1 MSHLLIDV
9 DSKIPNLALMKISQF
24 LKSRGERVV
33 FHRLEVKDG
42 NTKSLPPEGEY
53 ETVWISCVFTWNVWA
68 VRLMEK
74 VVTAKRYE
82 KGGSGYDLKVK
93 LPDEIEFGQPDYAL
107 YDYYDTEGKFVK
119 NDRASGFVLRG
130 CIRKCDFC
138 LVNRK
143 EGKITDNVFRP
154 IESWVPDGFEKVLLL
169 DNEFAAY
176 DPKVYPPIKE
186 DIELRTIRTLEANGW
201 KYSITQ
207 GYDLRCVDERK
218 AGQLADYKPMDLKFR
233 EKRLYCAWDYLGIEP
248 AVRKGIE
255 LLKKAGFKGREITVY
270 CLVGMRSTHD
280 EDLHR
285 FNVLW
290 KEYGALPF
298 LMRYRPLDGSE
309 PRKDRW
315 LDAFCRYVNRG
326 PASYRNHSFEDYL
339 NHRPEVKAEVFT

>member
-1 MSHLLIDV
+1 LKTLLVDV

-24 LKSRGERVV
+24 LKSKGESMDFR
-33 FHRLEVKDG
+33 RLETKDG
-42 NTKSLPPEGEY
+42 NTNGSLPYDQEY
-53 ETVWISCVFTWNVWA
+53 DTVWISCVFTWNRWA
-68 VRLMEK
+68 VRLVEK
-74 VVTAKRYE
+74 VIKANRFE

-93 LPDEIEFGQPDYAL
+93 LPDEIESLQPDYSL
-107 YDYYDTEGKFVK
+107 YGD
-119 NDRASGFVLRG
+119 DRAIGFVLRG

-138 LVNRK
+138 LVSQK
-143 EGKITDNVFRP
+143 EGKITENVFRP
-154 IESWVPDGFEKVLLL
+154 VESWVPDGFEKVLLL

-176 DPKVYPPIKE
+176 DPVVYPPIKE

-207 GYDLRCVDERK
+207 GYDLRCMDERK

-248 AVRKGIE
+248 FVRKGIQ
-255 LLKKAGFKGREITVY
+255 LLLDAGFKGREITVY

-298 LMRYRPLDGSE
+298 LMRYRPLDGSDRR
-309 PRKDRW
+309 PDRW

-326 PASYRNHSFEDYL
+326 PASYRNHSFDDYL
-339 NHRPEVKAEVFT
+339 NHRPEVKALVSTEEPK

>member
-1 MSHLLIDV
+1 MTHLLIDV
-9 DSKIPNLALMKISQF
+9 DSKIPNLALMKISRY
-24 LKSRGERVV
+24 LKSKGERVV
-33 FHRLEVKDG
+33 FHRLETKDG
-42 NTKSLPPEGEY
+42 NTKQLPPEGEY
-53 ETVWISCVFTWNVWA
+53 ETVWISCVFTWNRWA
-68 VRLMEK
+68 VNLMEDI
-74 VVTAKRYE
+74 VHADRFE
-82 KGGSGYDLKVK
+82 KGGSGYDLTVK
-93 LPDEIEFGQPDYAL
+93 LPDEIEFSEPDYKL
-107 YDYYDTEGKFVK
+107 YDD
-119 NDRASGFVLRG
+119 DRAIGFVLRG

-154 IESWVPDGFEKVLLL
+154 VESWVPDGFEKVLLL

-176 DPKVYPPIKE
+176 DPKVYPPIRE
-186 DIELRTIRTLEANGW
+186 DIELRTLRTLEANDW

-207 GYDLRCVDERK
+207 GYDLRCLDERK
-218 AGQLADYKPMDLKFR
+218 AGQLADYKPCDLKFR

-248 AVRKGIE
+248 AVRKGIQ
-255 LLKKAGFKGREITVY
+255 LLLDAGFKGREITVY
-270 CLVGMRSTHD
+270 CLVGMRSSHD
-280 EDLHR
+280 DDMHR

-309 PRKDRW
+309 PKRDPW

-339 NHRPEVKAEVFT
+339 NHRPEVKLSVMHTTTPEKT